1 MIDTSF
7 ICGFGVCPFLFSIF
21 MPTAKFSF
29 MMLILLMM
37 ALVGDLFFLPAIL
50 ASPAG
55 KLFAKK
61 RKPKN
66 WGKQKISAR

>member
-1 MIDTSF
+1 MIDTSL
-7 ICGFGVCPFLFSIF
+7 ICGLGVSPFLLSIF

-29 MMLILLMM
+29 MMLVLLMM
-37 ALVGDLFFLPAIL
+37 ALVGDLLFLPAIL

-61 RKPKN
+61 AKPKN
-66 WGKQKISAR
+66 WVK

>member
-1 MIDTSF
+1 
-7 ICGFGVCPFLFSIF
+7 

-29 MMLILLMM
+29 MMLVLLMM

-50 ASPAG
+50 ASPLG

-61 RKPKN
+61 SKPKN
-66 WGKQKISAR
+66 WVKKKTR